1 MIEFDTLNLPAFEA
15 PHHPWQAITLG
26 LAFSLLNSAL
36 IIFVMAWHQ
45 SQPIATNRRGS
56 LGKFQA

>member
-15 PHHPWQAITLG
+15 PHHFWQTLAVG

-36 IIFVMAWHQ
+36 IVFVMAWQ
-45 SQPIATNRRGS
+45 QAQPGATNRRGS